1 MVEVKLDDSDLFAK
15 RKLDSEDKLI
25 RLLREDI
32 DNFRESWPSFV
43 DMNLLPQSCQSLSS
57 LVRRNL
63 VVVGWSK
70 RNAPFTRKGTNPLS
84 TETETDKTPYQ
95 RQAFSCFKLINAAVR
110 ILDTTRMK
118 QVA

>member
-15 RKLDSEDKLI
+15 RKLDSDDKLI

-43 DMNLLPQSCQSLSS
+43 DMNLLHKSCQSLSS

-63 VVVGWSK
+63 VV
-70 RNAPFTRKGTNPLS
+70 
-84 TETETDKTPYQ
+84 DH
-95 RQAFSCFKLINAAVR
+95 I
-110 ILDTTRMK
+110 
-118 QVA
+118 